1 MWRFKY
7 SLNIW
12 IDLAFFGSSILY
24 GEHGYGALIKS
35 WVGKVV
41 AAKLCWRA
49 TRDGW
54 AASTFHSKCNYKKPT
69 VTLVKVGKYIFGG
82 YATESWEGKTTIINV
97 TSFHHFL
104 PTRALAFGIYR
115 NQWRFI
121 HLEIQFFE
129 KGGGGRMY
137 MKSNR
142 YTEFHFI
149 KTSFGVKIG
158 FGIINWP
165 LHARS
170 SILRL

>member
-1 MWRFKY
+1 MFAESIILSGQSYYRYDQLFK
-7 SLNIW
+7 IW
-12 IDLAFFGSSILY
+12 IERIFTAR
-24 GEHGYGALIKS
+24 
-35 WVGKVV
+35 
-41 AAKLCWRA
+41 LCWRA

-54 AASTFHSKCNYKKPT
+54 SASTFHSNCNYKKPT
-69 VTLVKVGKYIFGG
+69 VTLVKVGSYIFGG
-82 YATESWEGKTTIINV
+82 YATESWEGETTIINV

-115 NQWRFI
+115 NQWRF